1 MVFSARNEQHLNYR
15 VHNTAWEPIDFDG
28 IKLMM
33 RPSPSRM
40 KALGTKRVGWSYAAM
55 RSKTRRGSVAA
66 ETDEPREYVVL
77 DVETTG
83 LDPDKDAI
91 IEIAAIKV
99 EQGVEADRFH
109 ELIRY
114 EKGIPKKIVELTG
127 ITDEMLAEK
136 GIELERAVSSLLS
149 FVGSRIVVAH
159 NASFDTGFVQA
170 ACEECDLDDFDNE
183 CIDTITLAKKKMPD
197 APNYRLKTLLGL
209 LNLDN
214 QMYQQPVTSFQRV
227 SNDAP
232 LSEETKTAIQNTVLQ
247 FYVHSQPQEEAEGIT
262 ACYERLS
269 QEDKLDG
276 ESNSISNQ
284 KRILEKYCR
293 DHGYTAIR
301 HYDEDDGYSG
311 TNFNR
316 PGFQRMLADIKAGK
330 IKRVVVKD
338 MSRFGRNYLQVGMYT
353 EMLFPEYGVHFIAV
367 NDGVDSVRG
376 DSEFTAI
383 RNVFNEMYAKDTS
396 KKIRATWQSKGRS
409 GEHLTTIPPYGYKKD
424 PENKKR
430 WIVDEEAAAV
440 VQKIFALC
448 MDGMGP
454 TQIAKWLQE
463 NKVLSPV
470 AYCYENDLPTTSKRP
485 TDPYK
490 WATKT
495 VVHILERLDYLG
507 HMVNFKTSKQS
518 FKSKK
523 VLWNDPADWVIF
535 ENTQEPIIEESVF
548 LIVQKIRQGRRRPTK
563 MGDMGMFSGLLFC
576 ADCGGKMYLCRA
588 NHFKPEQ
595 EYYLCSTYR
604 KDRTLCSTHSI
615 RRVVLEEIV
624 LRNLREA
631 IQYVTQY
638 EDDFVQRAADQ
649 SLRERDKEL
658 AQKKDTLAQSQ
669 KRIAELDVIIKRLYE
684 DNISGKL
691 SDERFI
697 KLSRDYE
704 LEQTNLTN
712 LVEHLRQEVKEQEKQ
727 KVNVRQFIAAVRK
740 YTDMQQLDASILR
753 EFVDKIYI
761 SEVYTPDENEPRIK
775 VREIEIVYNF
785 IGAFDFEEAREQS
798 QAAQK
803 EKKTGVA

>member
-1 MVFSARNEQHLNYR
+1 MSKQPEMVIARNPR
-15 VHNTAWEPIDFDG
+15 A
-28 IKLMM
+28 
-33 RPSPSRM
+33 
-40 KALGTKRVGWSYAAM
+40 
-55 RSKTRRGSVAA
+55 TRNN
-66 ETDEPREYVVL
+66 D
-77 DVETTG
+77 TT
-83 LDPDKDAI
+83 
-91 IEIAAIKV
+91 
-99 EQGVEADRFH
+99 
-109 ELIRY
+109 
-114 EKGIPKKIVELTG
+114 
-127 ITDEMLAEK
+127 
-136 GIELERAVSSLLS
+136 
-149 FVGSRIVVAH
+149 
-159 NASFDTGFVQA
+159 
-170 ACEECDLDDFDNE
+170 
-183 CIDTITLAKKKMPD
+183 
-197 APNYRLKTLLGL
+197 

-293 DHGYTAIR
+293 EHGYTAIR

-507 HMVNFKTSKQS
+507 HTVNFKTSKQS

-638 EDDFVQRAADQ
+638 EDDFVQRACGNGTRSWHKRKTLWRNRKSGLPSWMLSSSDCMRITFPASSPTSVSSNCPVTMSWNRPTLQILSNICGRKSRNRRSRKSTSDS
-649 SLRERDKEL
+649 SLQRSESTPICSSL
-658 AQKKDTLAQSQ
+658 TLTFSGS
-669 KRIAELDVIIKRLYE
+669 LWIKF
-684 DNISGKL
+684 ISPRFTRRTRMSRALRSEKL
-691 SDERFI
+691 RS
-697 KLSRDYE
+697 S
-704 LEQTNLTN
+704 TTS
-712 LVEHLRQEVKEQEKQ
+712 LVHL
-727 KVNVRQFIAAVRK
+727 
-740 YTDMQQLDASILR
+740 ILR
-753 EFVDKIYI
+753 KQG
-761 SEVYTPDENEPRIK
+761 SNPKQP
-775 VREIEIVYNF
+775 
-785 IGAFDFEEAREQS
+785 
-798 QAAQK
+798 
-803 EKKTGVA
+803 KKKRKPA

>member
-1 MVFSARNEQHLNYR
+1 MSKQPEMVIARNPR
-15 VHNTAWEPIDFDG
+15 A
-28 IKLMM
+28 
-33 RPSPSRM
+33 
-40 KALGTKRVGWSYAAM
+40 
-55 RSKTRRGSVAA
+55 TRNN
-66 ETDEPREYVVL
+66 D
-77 DVETTG
+77 TT
-83 LDPDKDAI
+83 
-91 IEIAAIKV
+91 
-99 EQGVEADRFH
+99 
-109 ELIRY
+109 
-114 EKGIPKKIVELTG
+114 
-127 ITDEMLAEK
+127 
-136 GIELERAVSSLLS
+136 
-149 FVGSRIVVAH
+149 
-159 NASFDTGFVQA
+159 
-170 ACEECDLDDFDNE
+170 
-183 CIDTITLAKKKMPD
+183 
-197 APNYRLKTLLGL
+197 

-507 HMVNFKTSKQS
+507 HTVNFKTSKQS

-740 YTDMQQLDASILR
+740 SPICSSLTLPFSGSLWIKFISPRFTRRTRTSHALRSEKLRSSTTLLVHLILR
-753 EFVDKIYI
+753 KQG
-761 SEVYTPDENEPRIK
+761 SNPKQP
-775 VREIEIVYNF
+775 
-785 IGAFDFEEAREQS
+785 
-798 QAAQK
+798 
-803 EKKTGVA
+803 KKKRKPA

>member
-1 MVFSARNEQHLNYR
+1 MSKQPEMVIARNPR
-15 VHNTAWEPIDFDG
+15 A
-28 IKLMM
+28 
-33 RPSPSRM
+33 
-40 KALGTKRVGWSYAAM
+40 
-55 RSKTRRGSVAA
+55 TRNN
-66 ETDEPREYVVL
+66 D
-77 DVETTG
+77 TT
-83 LDPDKDAI
+83 
-91 IEIAAIKV
+91 
-99 EQGVEADRFH
+99 
-109 ELIRY
+109 
-114 EKGIPKKIVELTG
+114 
-127 ITDEMLAEK
+127 
-136 GIELERAVSSLLS
+136 
-149 FVGSRIVVAH
+149 
-159 NASFDTGFVQA
+159 
-170 ACEECDLDDFDNE
+170 
-183 CIDTITLAKKKMPD
+183 
-197 APNYRLKTLLGL
+197 

-507 HMVNFKTSKQS
+507 HTVNFKTSKQS

-712 LVEHLRQEVKEQEKQ
+712 LVEHPRVGAALRPES
-727 KVNVRQFIAAVRK
+727 IMAVCRYHCFHDIVEYNRK
-740 YTDMQQLDASILR
+740 LAMYLAL
-753 EFVDKIYI
+753 
-761 SEVYTPDENEPRIK
+761 
-775 VREIEIVYNF
+775 
-785 IGAFDFEEAREQS
+785 
-798 QAAQK
+798 
-803 EKKTGVA
+803 

>member
-1 MVFSARNEQHLNYR
+1 M
-15 VHNTAWEPIDFDG
+15 
-28 IKLMM
+28 
-33 RPSPSRM
+33 RM
-40 KALGTKRVGWSYAAM
+40 KQT
-55 RSKTRRGSVAA
+55 
-66 ETDEPREYVVL
+66 E
-77 DVETTG
+77 
-83 LDPDKDAI
+83 
-91 IEIAAIKV
+91 
-99 EQGVEADRFH
+99 
-109 ELIRY
+109 
-114 EKGIPKKIVELTG
+114 EK
-127 ITDEMLAEK
+127 
-136 GIELERAVSSLLS
+136 
-149 FVGSRIVVAH
+149 
-159 NASFDTGFVQA
+159 
-170 ACEECDLDDFDNE
+170 
-183 CIDTITLAKKKMPD
+183 
-197 APNYRLKTLLGL
+197 
-209 LNLDN
+209 
-214 QMYQQPVTSFQRV
+214 
-227 SNDAP
+227 
-232 LSEETKTAIQNTVLQ
+232 
-247 FYVHSQPQEEAEGIT
+247 IT
-262 ACYERLS
+262 ALYERLS
-269 QEDKLDG
+269 RDDDNAG
-276 ESNSISNQ
+276 DSNSIVNQ
-284 KRILEKYCR
+284 KKYLESYAQQR
-293 DHGYTAIR
+293 GYTNCR
-301 HYDEDDGYSG
+301 HYTDDGWSG
-311 TNFNR
+311 GNFER
-316 PGFQRMLADIKAGK
+316 PAWKQLVADIEAGK
-330 IKRVVVKD
+330 VAHVIVKD
-338 MSRFGRNYLQVGMYT
+338 MSRAGRDYLQTGFYT
-353 EMLFPEYGVHFIAV
+353 EVFFRQHGVHFVAIA
-367 NDGVDSVRG
+367 NSVDS
-376 DSEFTAI
+376 DDQNSNEFAPFLNIMNEWYLRDLSRKQKTAI
-383 RNVFNEMYAKDTS
+383 RV
-396 KKIRATWQSKGRS
+396 KGES
-409 GEHLTTIPPYGYKKD
+409 GKPTTNCAIYGYKKD

-507 HMVNFKTSKQS
+507 HTVNFKTSKQS

-658 AQKKDTLAQSQ
+658 AQKKDSLAQSQ

-785 IGAFDFEEAREQS
+785 IGAFDFEEARDQS

>member
-1 MVFSARNEQHLNYR
+1 MSKQPEMVIARNPR
-15 VHNTAWEPIDFDG
+15 A
-28 IKLMM
+28 
-33 RPSPSRM
+33 
-40 KALGTKRVGWSYAAM
+40 
-55 RSKTRRGSVAA
+55 TRNN
-66 ETDEPREYVVL
+66 D
-77 DVETTG
+77 TT
-83 LDPDKDAI
+83 
-91 IEIAAIKV
+91 
-99 EQGVEADRFH
+99 
-109 ELIRY
+109 
-114 EKGIPKKIVELTG
+114 
-127 ITDEMLAEK
+127 
-136 GIELERAVSSLLS
+136 
-149 FVGSRIVVAH
+149 
-159 NASFDTGFVQA
+159 
-170 ACEECDLDDFDNE
+170 
-183 CIDTITLAKKKMPD
+183 
-197 APNYRLKTLLGL
+197 

-293 DHGYTAIR
+293 EHGYTAIR

-507 HMVNFKTSKQS
+507 HTVNFKTSKQS

-740 YTDMQQLDASILR
+740 YTDMQQLDAYILR

-761 SEVYTPDENEPRIK
+761 SEVYTPDD
-775 VREIEIVYNF
+775 IVGKIHELF
-785 IGAFDFEEAREQS
+785 SDRLTIG
-798 QAAQK
+798 
-803 EKKTGVA
+803 

>member
-1 MVFSARNEQHLNYR
+1 MSKQPEMVIARNHR
-15 VHNTAWEPIDFDG
+15 AT
-28 IKLMM
+28 
-33 RPSPSRM
+33 
-40 KALGTKRVGWSYAAM
+40 
-55 RSKTRRGSVAA
+55 RSN
-66 ETDEPREYVVL
+66 D
-77 DVETTG
+77 TT
-83 LDPDKDAI
+83 
-91 IEIAAIKV
+91 
-99 EQGVEADRFH
+99 
-109 ELIRY
+109 
-114 EKGIPKKIVELTG
+114 
-127 ITDEMLAEK
+127 
-136 GIELERAVSSLLS
+136 
-149 FVGSRIVVAH
+149 
-159 NASFDTGFVQA
+159 
-170 ACEECDLDDFDNE
+170 
-183 CIDTITLAKKKMPD
+183 
-197 APNYRLKTLLGL
+197 

-247 FYVHSQPQEEAEGIT
+247 FYVHSQPQEDAEGLT

-424 PENKKR
+424 PEDKKR
-430 WIVDEEAAAV
+430 WIVDEEAAAI

-454 TQIAKWLQE
+454 TQIAKWLTQSRVLNPTAYAYDKGLPVS
-463 NKVLSPV
+463 NKPPV
-470 AYCYENDLPTTSKRP
+470 S
-485 TDPYK
+485 PYK
-490 WATKT
+490 WTNET
-495 VVHILERLDYLG
+495 VSRILERLDYLG
-507 HMVNFKTSKQS
+507 HTVNFKTTKQS

-523 VLWNDPADWVIF
+523 KLWNDPSEWVIF

-548 LIVQKIRQGRRRPTK
+548 LIVQKIRQGRRRPTR
-563 MGDMGMFSGLLFC
+563 MGDMGMFSGLLYC

-588 NHFKPEQ
+588 NCYKPEQ
-595 EYYLCSTYR
+595 EYYICSTYR

-638 EDDFVQRAADQ
+638 EDDFVKRAADQ

-658 AQKKDTLAQSQ
+658 AQKKDTLTQSQ

-712 LVEHLRQEVKEQEKQ
+712 LCRTSSAGSQRTGKAESQCQTVYCSGQEVH
-727 KVNVRQFIAAVRK
+727 RYAA
-740 YTDMQQLDASILR
+740 A
-753 EFVDKIYI
+753 
-761 SEVYTPDENEPRIK
+761 
-775 VREIEIVYNF
+775 
-785 IGAFDFEEAREQS
+785 
-798 QAAQK
+798 
-803 EKKTGVA
+803 

>member
-1 MVFSARNEQHLNYR
+1 
-15 VHNTAWEPIDFDG
+15 
-28 IKLMM
+28 
-33 RPSPSRM
+33 M
-40 KALGTKRVGWSYAAM
+40 KQ
-55 RSKTRRGSVAA
+55 
-66 ETDEPREYVVL
+66 
-77 DVETTG
+77 
-83 LDPDKDAI
+83 PDK
-91 IEIAAIKV
+91 
-99 EQGVEADRFH
+99 F
-109 ELIRY
+109 
-114 EKGIPKKIVELTG
+114 T
-127 ITDEMLAEK
+127 
-136 GIELERAVSSLLS
+136 
-149 FVGSRIVVAH
+149 AH
-159 NASFDTGFVQA
+159 TAQ
-170 ACEECDLDDFDNE
+170 
-183 CIDTITLAKKKMPD
+183 
-197 APNYRLKTLLGL
+197 NYTTM
-209 LNLDN
+209 NLDN
-214 QMYQQPVTSFQRV
+214 PMHQQPLASFQRV

-232 LSEETKTAIQNTVLQ
+232 LSEQAKAAIQNTVLQ

-284 KRILEKYCR
+284 KRILEKYCS

-353 EMLFPEYGVHFIAV
+353 EMMFPEYGVHFIAV

-409 GEHLTTIPPYGYKKD
+409 GEHLATIPPYGYKKD
-424 PENKKR
+424 PYNKKK
-430 WIVDEEAAAV
+430 WVIDEQAAAV

-448 MDGMGP
+448 VSGMGP
-454 TQIAKWLQE
+454 SQIARWLQE
-463 NKVLSPV
+463 NKVLNPA
-470 AYCYENDLPTTSKRP
+470 AYAHEQGLPTANKP
-485 TDPYK
+485 PLHPYK
-490 WATKT
+490 WCNET
-495 VVHILERLDYLG
+495 VSGILERLEYLG
-507 HMVNFKTSKQS
+507 HTVNFKTRKQS

-523 VLWNDPADWVIF
+523 KLWNDPSEWVIF

-548 LIVQKIRQGRRRPTK
+548 LIVQKIRQGRCRPTR

-588 NHFKPEQ
+588 NRYKPEQ

-604 KDRTLCSTHSI
+604 KDRALCTTHSI

-631 IQYVTQY
+631 IQYVSQH
-638 EDDFVQRAADQ
+638 EDDFIQQAADQ
-649 SLRERDKEL
+649 SLREQNKEL
-658 AQKKDTLAQSQ
+658 AQKKDDLSRSQ

-697 KLSRDYE
+697 KLSHDYE
-704 LEQTNLTN
+704 LEQMNLTN
-712 LVEHLRQEVKEQEKQ
+712 IVETLRQEIRKQEQQ
-727 KVNVRQFIAAVRK
+727 KVNVKQFIAVVRK
-740 YTDMQQLDASILR
+740 YTDMQQLTASVLR
-753 EFVDKIYI
+753 EFIDHIEVSQTDKQ
-761 SEVYTPDENEPRIK
+761 TKTRKIK
-775 VREIEIVYNF
+775 IVYNF
-785 IGAFDFEEAREQS
+785 IGAFDFE
-798 QAAQK
+798 QAMTKTKTAK
-803 EKKTGVA
+803 TKKNGIAV

>member
-1 MVFSARNEQHLNYR
+1 MSVKQTE
-15 VHNTAWEPIDFDG
+15 
-28 IKLMM
+28 
-33 RPSPSRM
+33 
-40 KALGTKRVGWSYAAM
+40 
-55 RSKTRRGSVAA
+55 SK
-66 ETDEPREYVVL
+66 
-77 DVETTG
+77 
-83 LDPDKDAI
+83 
-91 IEIAAIKV
+91 
-99 EQGVEADRFH
+99 
-109 ELIRY
+109 
-114 EKGIPKKIVELTG
+114 
-127 ITDEMLAEK
+127 
-136 GIELERAVSSLLS
+136 
-149 FVGSRIVVAH
+149 
-159 NASFDTGFVQA
+159 
-170 ACEECDLDDFDNE
+170 
-183 CIDTITLAKKKMPD
+183 
-197 APNYRLKTLLGL
+197 
-209 LNLDN
+209 
-214 QMYQQPVTSFQRV
+214 
-227 SNDAP
+227 
-232 LSEETKTAIQNTVLQ
+232 
-247 FYVHSQPQEEAEGIT
+247 IT
-262 ACYERLS
+262 ALYERLS
-269 QEDKLDG
+269 RDDDNAG
-276 ESNSISNQ
+276 DSNSIVNQ
-284 KRILEKYCR
+284 KKYLESYAQQK
-293 DHGYTAIR
+293 GYTNCR
-301 HYDEDDGYSG
+301 HYTDDGWSG
-311 TNFNR
+311 GNFER
-316 PGFQRMLADIKAGK
+316 PAWKQLIADIEAGK
-330 IKRVVVKD
+330 VAHVIVKD
-338 MSRFGRNYLQVGMYT
+338 MSRAGRDYLQTGFYT
-353 EMLFPEYGVHFIAV
+353 EVFFRQHGVHFVAIA
-367 NDGVDSVRG
+367 NSVDS
-376 DSEFTAI
+376 DDQNSNEFAPFLNIMNEWYLRDLSRKQKTAI
-383 RNVFNEMYAKDTS
+383 RV
-396 KKIRATWQSKGRS
+396 KGES
-409 GEHLTTIPPYGYKKD
+409 GKPTTNCAIYGYKKD

-507 HMVNFKTSKQS
+507 HTVNFKTSKQS